1 MWQNV
6 LYLAGKI
13 TLLLK
18 FCHSVPLGSTLEDRA
33 TIPFRATSAVMLP
46 IVVVVDVVV
55 VIIIII
61 IIIINIIVVVVDII
75 QRFLNLFIKS
85 LPHHPQII
93 SNHVQ

>member
-6 LYLAGKI
+6 LYLACKI

-18 FCHSVPLGSTLEDRA
+18 FYHSVPLGSTLENRA

-46 IVVVVDVVV
+46 TVVA

-61 IIIINIIVVVVDII
+61 IIVIVVVDII
-75 QRFLNLFIKS
+75 
-85 LPHHPQII
+85 
-93 SNHVQ
+93 